1 MSSPTRQRQQV
12 VEVNYCYLLGHTKH
26 MEKVQY
32 NYRMT
37 LSYTYC
43 SLTPR
48 KEKEQEE
55 AEKV

>member
-1 MSSPTRQRQQV
+1 
-12 VEVNYCYLLGHTKH
+12 

-48 KEKEQEE
+48 KEREQGRSGKGLELDQIK
-55 AEKV
+55 AGARTPLPPYNCYYGKK